1 MTATA
6 AEDWKHWSD
15 NRAASVSAMHGQL
28 ALTGTHWLGAE
39 PVEIP
44 GLPGRWWADAEGVRV
59 RAAAADGLT
68 VAGSPAGSGSGVLGS
83 GAAGSGASGSG
94 AAGSGTS
101 GSVDGEVLLRPD
113 TDPAADTAT
122 LGELLLVPIER
133 EGELALRVFDPAAPR
148 RASFA
153 GISAYPYSPEWA
165 VPAVFT
171 PFEDD
176 TRSVLVPNADG
187 KERPLA
193 VNGRIEFTVA
203 GEHRTLTVSGS
214 GNRLSGVIADATS
227 GIDTY
232 RFRFIT
238 LPAPDPDGR
247 TVLDFNRAY
256 LPPCAF
262 ADHFICPFP
271 PPGNRLDFAV
281 EAGEKQVL
289 TR

>member
-6 AEDWKHWSD
+6 AEEWKHWSD
-15 NRAASVSAMHGQL
+15 SRAASVSAPHGQL
-28 ALTGTHWLGAE
+28 ALTGTHWLE
-39 PVEIP
+39 PEPAGIP

-59 RAAAADGLT
+59 RAEAGDGIT
-68 VAGSPAGSGSGVLGS
+68 VAG
-83 GAAGSGASGSG
+83 AS
-94 AAGSGTS
+94 AP
-101 GSVDGEVLLRPD
+101 VDGEALLRPD
-113 TDPAADTAT
+113 TDPAGDTAS
-122 LGELLLVPIER
+122 LGELRLVPIER

-148 RASFA
+148 RVSFA

-171 PFEDD
+171 PFEGDGGQA
-176 TRSVLVPNADG
+176 VLVPNADG

-193 VNGRIEFTVA
+193 VVGQIAFTVA

-214 GNRLSGVIADATS
+214 GGGLSGVIADATS
-227 GIDTY
+227 GTDTY

-238 LPAPDPDGR
+238 LPAPDADGR
-247 TVLDFNRAY
+247 TVLDLNRAY

-281 EAGEKQVL
+281 EAGEKHVL

>member
-6 AEDWKHWSD
+6 AEDWKHWCD
-15 NRAASVSAMHGQL
+15 GRAASVSAPHGQL
-28 ALTGTHWLGAE
+28 ALTGTHWLGLE
-39 PVEIP
+39 PVEVP
-44 GLPGRWWADAEGVRV
+44 GLPGRWRADAEGVRV
-59 RAAAADGLT
+59 RAVAADGIT
-68 VAGSPAGSGSGVLGS
+68 VD
-83 GAAGSGASGSG
+83 GADGP
-94 AAGSGTS
+94 
-101 GSVDGEVLLRPD
+101 VDGEVLLRPD

-133 EGELALRVFDPAAPR
+133 EGELALRVFDPSSPGR
-148 RASFA
+148 TGFA
-153 GISAYPYSPEWA
+153 GIAAYPYAPEWA
-165 VPAVFT
+165 VPAVYT
-171 PFEDD
+171 PFEEEE
-176 TRSVLVPNADG
+176 RSVLVANADG
-187 KERPLA
+187 KDRPLA
-193 VNGRIEFTVA
+193 VTGTIEFTVA
-203 GEHRTLTVSGS
+203 GEHRTLTVSRAGQ
-214 GNRLSGVIADATS
+214 RLTGVIADATS

-238 LPAPDPDGR
+238 LPAPDGDGR

-289 TR
+289 SR

>member
-15 NRAASVSAMHGQL
+15 RRAASVSAPHGQL
-28 ALTGTHWLGAE
+28 ALTGTHWLEPE
-39 PVEIP
+39 PVEVP

-59 RAAAADGLT
+59 RAAAADGIT
-68 VAGSPAGSGSGVLGS
+68 VD
-83 GAAGSGASGSG
+83 
-94 AAGSGTS
+94 GTD
-101 GSVDGEVLLRPD
+101 GLVDGEVLLRPD

-133 EGELALRVFDPAAPR
+133 EGELALRVFDPSSPG
-148 RASFA
+148 RARFA
-153 GISAYPYSPEWA
+153 GIAAYPYAPEWA
-165 VPAVFT
+165 VPAVYT
-171 PFEDD
+171 PFEEEGQ
-176 TRSVLVPNADG
+176 SVLVANADG
-187 KERPLA
+187 KDRPLA
-193 VNGRIEFTVA
+193 VTGTIEFTVA
-203 GEHRTLTVSGS
+203 GEHRTLTVSRAGQ
-214 GNRLSGVIADATS
+214 RLTGVIADATS

-238 LPAPDPDGR
+238 LPAPDGDGR

-289 TR
+289 SR

>member
-6 AEDWKHWSD
+6 SEDWKHWSD
-15 NRAASVSAMHGQL
+15 NRAASVSAPHGQL
-28 ALTGTHWLGAE
+28 ALTGTYWLE
-39 PVEIP
+39 PEPAEIP
-44 GLPGRWWADAEGVRV
+44 GLPGRWSADAEGVRV
-59 RAAAADGLT
+59 RAAAGDGIT
-68 VAGSPAGSGSGVLGS
+68 VGGAGGP
-83 GAAGSGASGSG
+83 
-94 AAGSGTS
+94 
-101 GSVDGEVLLRPD
+101 VDGEALLRPD
-113 TDPAADTAT
+113 TDSAADTAT
-122 LGELLLVPIER
+122 LGDLLLVPIER

-148 RASFA
+148 RTAFA

-171 PFEDD
+171 PFEEDGAQ
-176 TRSVLVPNADG
+176 SVLVPNADG

-193 VNGRIEFTVA
+193 VTGRIAFTVA
-203 GEHRTLTVSGS
+203 GEHRTLTVSRS
-214 GNRLSGVIADATS
+214 GDRLSGVIADATS

-238 LPAPDPDGR
+238 LPAPDADGR
-247 TVLDFNRAY
+247 TVLDLNRAY

-281 EAGEKQVL
+281 EAGERQVL
-289 TR
+289 SR

>member
-1 MTATA
+1 MTETA

-15 NRAASVSAMHGQL
+15 HRAASVSAPHGQL
-28 ALTGTHWLGAE
+28 ALTGTHWLE
-39 PVEIP
+39 PEPGVLP
-44 GLPGRWWADAEGVRV
+44 GLPGLWWADAEGVRL
-59 RAAAADGLT
+59 RAVAADGIT
-68 VAGSPAGSGSGVLGS
+68 VGGATVGGDASP
-83 GAAGSGASGSG
+83 
-94 AAGSGTS
+94 
-101 GSVDGEVLLRPD
+101 VDGEVLLRPD
-113 TDPAADTAT
+113 TDPAADIAT
-122 LGELLLVPIER
+122 LGDVLLVPIER

-171 PFEDD
+171 PFDAAD
-176 TRSVLVPNADG
+176 AQSVVVPNADG

-193 VNGRIEFTVA
+193 VTGQIAFTVA
-203 GEHRTLTVSGS
+203 GEHRTLTVSSAGD
-214 GNRLSGVIADATS
+214 RLSGVIADATS

-238 LPAPDPDGR
+238 LPAPDADGR
-247 TVLDFNRAY
+247 TVLDLNRAY

>member
-15 NRAASVSAMHGQL
+15 GRAASVSAPHGQL
-28 ALTGTHWLGAE
+28 ALTGTHWLAPEPAE
-39 PVEIP
+39 VP
-44 GLPGRWWADAEGVRV
+44 GLPGLWWADPEGVRV
-59 RAAAADGLT
+59 RAAAADGIT
-68 VAGSPAGSGSGVLGS
+68 VD
-83 GAAGSGASGSG
+83 GADRADGP
-94 AAGSGTS
+94 
-101 GSVDGEVLLRPD
+101 VDGEVLLRPD

-122 LGELLLVPIER
+122 QGELLLVPIER

-148 RASFA
+148 RVGFA
-153 GISAYPYSPEWA
+153 GISAYPYAPEWA
-165 VPAVFT
+165 VPAVYT
-171 PFEDD
+171 PFEEEGQ
-176 TRSVLVPNADG
+176 SVVVPNADG
-187 KERPLA
+187 KDRPLA
-193 VNGRIEFTVA
+193 VTGRIEFTVA
-203 GEHRTLTVSGS
+203 GEHRTLTVGRSGQ
-214 GNRLSGVIADATS
+214 RLTGVIADATS
-227 GIDTY
+227 GVDTY

-238 LPAPDPDGR
+238 LPAPDADGR
-247 TVLDFNRAY
+247 TVLDLNRAY